1 MNQFAWWKNLLIVLV
16 CVIGALYA
24 LPNVFGEDPAV
35 QISATRAAPVDQ
47 NLIERV
53 GSELQG
59 LKIQPKTFE
68 LENGRL
74 LVRLTGTDDQLRAA
88 DRLGQELGN
97 DYIVALNLAPAT
109 PQWLRNLRAS
119 PMFLGLDLRGGVH
132 FLMEV
137 DMKAVVKQLEERYQ
151 EEIRTLLRT
160 EKIRYNAVG
169 RAQGGGVKVSF
180 RDGTDAQKGLGVIR
194 DKLPALV
201 PGPASSD
208 GTELSFQ
215 FSEKELADKQTFAL
229 QQNITTL
236 RNRVNE
242 LGVAEP
248 IIQQQGDAR
257 IVVQLP
263 GVQDTARAKEILGAT
278 ATLEF
283 RLVDETGDVAAA
295 LNGQVPVND
304 RLYRERNGR
313 PLLLERRVILTG
325 DYITDASSGIEQQT
339 GGSAVYINLD
349 GKGARRM
356 EDATK
361 DAIGRMMAVVFIENK
376 TETKTVDGKAQKV
389 STTVEEVI
397 NVARIRD
404 RLGARFQITGLD
416 NPQEARNLAL
426 LLRAGALAAP
436 IQIVEERTVGP
447 SAGRENIEQGF
458 DSSIAGFVVVAIFM
472 IVSYRLCGFI
482 SVVALAVN
490 VILIIAALSLLQATL
505 TLPGIAGI
513 VLTMG
518 MAVDANVL
526 IYERLREELRL
537 GLTPQAAIKAGFERA
552 FATILDANVTH
563 LIAGIA
569 LFSLGSGPVKGFAVT
584 LIIGI
589 LTSMFTAVTVSRAL
603 VNLVY
608 GGRKVGRISV

>member
-1 MNQFAWWKNLLIVLV
+1 MVAVSLKN
-16 CVIGALYA
+16 
-24 LPNVFGEDPAV
+24 
-35 QISATRAAPVDQ
+35 Q

-88 DRLGQELGN
+88 DRLGQALGN

-472 IVSYRLCGFI
+472 IVSYRLCGLI

>member
-1 MNQFAWWKNLLIVLV
+1 
-16 CVIGALYA
+16 
-24 LPNVFGEDPAV
+24 
-35 QISATRAAPVDQ
+35 
-47 NLIERV
+47 
-53 GSELQG
+53 QG

-88 DRLGQELGN
+88 DRLGQALGN

-472 IVSYRLCGFI
+472 IVSYRLCGLI

-513 VLTMG
+513 VLTIG